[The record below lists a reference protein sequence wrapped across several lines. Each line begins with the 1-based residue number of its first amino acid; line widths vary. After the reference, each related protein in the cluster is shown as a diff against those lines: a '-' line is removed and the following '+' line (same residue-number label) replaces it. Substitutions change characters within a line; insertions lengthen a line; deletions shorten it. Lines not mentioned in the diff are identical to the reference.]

1 MPILTEYNYNNKLPF
16 YGFGSVVNHPN
27 YNSKGK
33 VSHFFPI
40 NMNTTNACLSDCS
53 KIFEQYRKCLPFL

>member
-40 NMNTTNACLSDCS
+40 NMNTTNACLNDCS
-53 KIFEQYRKCLPFL
+53 KIFE